1 MNSSAFNLLYSPA
14 LTSIHDYWKNH
25 SFDYTDL
32 CRENDGPLY
41 KLVLLTS
48 LPTFMHTWLKLISQA
63 SPSPCYGSCILKERE
78 ILHPGL

>member
-1 MNSSAFNLLYSPA
+1 MLSILHGPT
-14 LTSIHDYWKNH
+14 LTSVYDYWKNH